1 MLLDPNFDYRTDANG
16 KDPDKHSPTMRLHHQ
31 ILWSKPLP
39 SGKVLNLEIDPGG
52 YLAHRS
58 ELGEQLL
65 SSDTISNSLRHQKRM
80 AHIISQVSS
89 EELDAFQAL
98 GASVGA
104 ITLFPGN
111 KVEGGLTIN
120 VARGFNSR
128 IGDRIDL
135 TLECI
140 RRHYLGESSPLGETL
155 QTYSS
160 FFGLFKD
167 FVGYSEFFLFQDLVE
182 GKSVKF
188 FLPFDGSFAGSANPK
203 DLYQYREYMENT
215 MSFVSA
221 RRDRAKA
228 VMQDHLGN

>member
-1 MLLDPNFDYRTDANG
+1 MLDIRFDYRSDAKG

-31 ILWSKPLP
+31 LLWSKSLP
-39 SGKVLNLEIDPGG
+39 SGEPFKIEFDSGG

-58 ELGEQLL
+58 ELGEYLL

-80 AHIISQVSS
+80 AHIISQVPG
-89 EELDAFQAL
+89 EKLDAFQAL

-140 RRHYLGESSPLGETL
+140 RRHYEGEASPLSETL
-155 QTYSS
+155 RRYSS
-160 FFGLFKD
+160 FFELFKD
-167 FVGYSEFFLFQDLVE
+167 FGGYSEFFLFQDLVQ
-182 GKSVKF
+182 GNTVKF
-188 FLPFDGSFAGSANPK
+188 FLPFDGSFSGRANPK
-203 DLYQYREYMENT
+203 DLDQYNEYMKAT
-215 MSFVSA
+215 MQFVSA
-221 RRDRAKA
+221 RRDRIGA
-228 VMQDHLGN
+228 VMQNHSGN